1 MKLNVVAILLIGSSL
16 IPMSVPAHHGGSFY
30 DGTRSITVRGAVTE
44 FRFVNPHVVIVIAV
58 ESADAEPVEWA
69 GELTSPNRLARA
81 ASGGGATN
89 TIHWSRDI
97 LVPGDEIEL
106 TGNPSRNGAPAMR
119 VTRVVDASQVVLLG
133 GDEPEVDDAPAPRE
147 PEYTSAVPEGDGGDL
162 RGVWMRRNDYAYQNY
177 AFSADLPPMTPW
189 AMSQYEEARP
199 TFGPNGVAV
208 SQTND
213 LVYQCFPPGVP
224 RIYFHPHP
232 FEIVQTPGRIMIAYE
247 YQQLLRQV
255 FTDDRTHRTDLA
267 PMWMGDST
275 GHWEGDTLVVET
287 VNFNDKTWIDRRGVP
302 HSDQLRVVERIRR
315 GGENELIVDIMVE
328 DPIAFTEPWTARKV
342 FDKVDWS
349 LEEFICLDDSSYQEF
364 ERELLE
370 YNDGSS
376 EERTSTQR

>member
-1 MKLNVVAILLIGSSL
+1 MKSNVFTILLIGASMAS
-16 IPMSVPAHHGGSFY
+16 MSVSAHHGGSFY
-30 DGTRSITVRGAVTE
+30 DVTNSVTVRGTVTE

-58 ESADAEPVEWA
+58 ENDDAELVEWS

-97 LVPGDEIEL
+97 LAPGDEIEL
-106 TGNPSRNGAPAMR
+106 TGNPARNGAPSMR
-119 VTRVVDASQVVLLG
+119 ITKVVDANRVALLG

-147 PEYTSAVPEGDGGDL
+147 LEYAWAVPEGDGGDL
-162 RGVWMRRNDYAYQNY
+162 RGVWMRRNDYPYQNY

-189 AMSQYEEARP
+189 AIARYQDAMP

-208 SQTND
+208 SDTND

-232 FEIVQTPGRIMIAYE
+232 FEIVQTPGRVMIAHE
-247 YQQLLRQV
+247 YQELLRQV
-255 FTDDRTHRTDLA
+255 FTDDRAHRTDLA

-275 GHWEGDTLVVET
+275 GHWDGETLVVET
-287 VNFNDKTWIDRRGVP
+287 VNFNDKTWLDRRGVP
-302 HSDQLRVVERIRR
+302 HSDQLRVVEGIRR
-315 GGENELIVDIMVE
+315 SSDSELIVDITVE
-328 DPIAFTEPWTARKV
+328 DPIAFTEPWTARKL

-349 LEEFICLDDSSYQEF
+349 LEEFVCLDDSSYQEF

-370 YNDGSS
+370 YDDDSPG
-376 EERTSTQR
+376 E